1 MKKILM
7 TLKEIVKM
15 LELNG
20 FKFINKLRN
29 DNYHHKNIK
38 FSEVYNY
45 LFEKKDKELNVN

>member
-1 MKKILM
+1 
-7 TLKEIVKM
+7 M

-29 DNYHHKNIK
+29 DNYHKNIK

-45 LFEKKDKELNVN
+45 LFEKKDKGLNVN